1 VERLLYC
8 NVISLMLTI
17 LDQVVE
23 GMSMNLA
30 GVRRRGR
37 AGQHWAAQH
46 SVAQRSITSRQAGRE
61 GRAAQ
66 HKAAQRSIA

>member
-1 VERLLYC
+1 MERLLYC

-46 SVAQRSITSRQAGRE
+46 SVAQRSIT
-61 GRAAQ
+61 
-66 HKAAQRSIA
+66 